1 MKNYLVAFVSG
12 VIFSIGLGV
21 SGMVKPAKVIGFLDF
36 FGDWDPSLAFVM
48 GGGVCVNLLVH
59 FLIVRKR
66 KTPVFDVKFHMP
78 TKTTIDKRLLAGAAM
93 FGVGWGLAGFCPGP
107 ALTSLVTGAVPVL
120 VFVIAM
126 VVGMLLF
133 RVVERRV

>member
-59 FLIVRKR
+59 FLIVRRR
-66 KTPVFDVKFHMP
+66 KAPVFDVKFHTP
-78 TKTTIDKRLLAGAAM
+78 TTTKIDGRLLGGAAL

-107 ALTSLVTGAVPVL
+107 ALTSIVTGAVPVL
-120 VFVIAM
+120 VFVVAM
-126 VVGMLLF
+126 MVGMLLF